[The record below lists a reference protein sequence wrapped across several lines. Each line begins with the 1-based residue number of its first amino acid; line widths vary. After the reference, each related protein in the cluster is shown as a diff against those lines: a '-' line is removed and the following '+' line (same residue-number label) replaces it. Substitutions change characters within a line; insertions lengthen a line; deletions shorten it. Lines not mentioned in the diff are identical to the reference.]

1 MKLFFLFP
9 PFFKGGG
16 EGDAEVGVLEIGEVS
31 SNSELD
37 AVKI

>member
-1 MKLFFLFP
+1 MKLFFLFS

-16 EGDAEVGVLEIGEVS
+16 EGDAEVGVVEIGEVS

-37 AVKI
+37 ALKI

>member
-1 MKLFFLFP
+1 MKLFFLFF

-16 EGDAEVGVLEIGEVS
+16 EGDGEVGVVEIGEVS

-37 AVKI
+37 ALKI